1 VTIKVLLADDHAILR
16 EGLRTLVDGLSGM
29 EVIGEAGNGHEAVRL
44 ATEGKPDV
52 VVMDVNMPDLNGVE
66 ATRQLMK
73 ELPGVKVIALSMYSD
88 RRFVA
93 GMLKAGASGYM
104 LKSSAFDELLTALR
118 TVIAGNVYLSPKIT
132 GVLVEDYI
140 GYLAE
145 EKLAPTEVLTA
156 REREILQLLAEGKS
170 ARKIA
175 SKLHVSE
182 KTVHTHRQ
190 NIMEKLDIHSVAE
203 LTKYAVREGMT
214 SVEG

>member
-1 VTIKVLLADDHAILR
+1 MI
-16 EGLRTLVDGLSGM
+16 DGLSGM

-44 ATEGKPDV
+44 ATEIKPDV
-52 VVMDVNMPDLNGVE
+52 VVMDVNMPDLNGIE

-88 RRFVA
+88 KRFVA
-93 GMLKAGASGYM
+93 GMLKAGAAGYM
-104 LKSSAFDELLTALR
+104 LKSSAFDELSTAFE
-118 TVIAGNVYLSPKIT
+118 TVVAGKTYLSPKVAGI
-132 GVLVEDYI
+132 LVEDYV
-140 GYLAE
+140 GYLTK
-145 EKLAPTEVLTA
+145 EKSAPSEVLTA
-156 REREILQLLAEGKS
+156 REREILQLLVEGKPVK
-170 ARKIA
+170 KIA

-203 LTKYAVREGMT
+203 LTKYAIREGIT